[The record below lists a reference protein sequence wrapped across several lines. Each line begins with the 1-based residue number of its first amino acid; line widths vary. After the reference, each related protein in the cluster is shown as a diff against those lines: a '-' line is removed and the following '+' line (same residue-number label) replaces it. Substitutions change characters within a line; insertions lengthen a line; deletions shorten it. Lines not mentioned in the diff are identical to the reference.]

1 MIILLCSLLVGGGWS
16 YFIFGASR
24 SLVFRSAITFLLS
37 STIGSLS
44 WGWVYGLGGAIDSV
58 NIAIVISSFLGWVA
72 AWFKFRKSKGQKI
85 KHTKVQ
91 SNHVDAVFMLAAIF
105 AIFFVGLFPKMDSP
119 TSLTMVLRTGP
130 DAIGTSIASDAL
142 LRDGTNHE
150 LELKVLKDSA
160 FESRTDLLEPGSRN
174 QWTIPSFSSQVK
186 SEFILTVKRYG
197 GSAAITANVLSLIGL
212 KYLWSVI
219 ALLSTLSVL
228 FATFLIFDC
237 LRSNKVSV
245 WLAGACSIA
254 GSVNVNFLHVWNEG
268 GMNQSWVFISL
279 ASIFFVLFTPSCGFS
294 VNQRSILTSSAVIV
308 LFIGHFD
315 MLLLTLTFL
324 SVFFFLL
331 LIYKPTQSSRKD
343 LNVIIIATVV
353 GLISCGPYFFIS
365 LNNLMRRLTELG
377 PGGWNM
383 PVSPRL
389 AEIFGLFNSYNLP
402 YPQQGRAMI
411 NGFAVEFLGYGLLI
425 FLSTIFWRGRKKLY
439 VLFTFSIF
447 IILALVAIKS
457 ILIDDSN
464 NYQYVK
470 AVGLLAPLLFP
481 LLGLTLETSDTKNR
495 SEKFI
500 LFSLCTLTLL
510 ASTNYILNY
519 RQTSTRISHTM
530 PEQLLASN
538 HDLKLDNIDI
548 VGDATNL
555 NIANFSP
562 FVNLRW
568 INRQLS
574 FGVTLKFNSH
584 KNIGILISAD
594 ICEQWECLKNVN
606 SKSVLN
612 ATDDFKVLLLN
623 KNSSILFNKDGRLKE
638 NYIDIIN
645 EISAEIH
652 GPSFDSNFH
661 VIS

>member
-1 MIILLCSLLVGGGWS
+1 MVGGGWS

-37 STIGSLS
+37 STIASLS
-44 WGWVYGLGGAIDSV
+44 WGWVYGLGGAIDYV

-91 SNHVDAVFMLAAIF
+91 SIQVDAVFMLVAIF

-119 TSLTMVLRTGP
+119 TSLTMALRTGP
-130 DAIGTSIASDAL
+130 DAVGTSIASDAL
-142 LRDGTNHE
+142 LRDGSNHE

-212 KYLWSVI
+212 KYLWSVT

-228 FATFLIFDC
+228 FGTFLIFDC
-237 LRSNKVSV
+237 LRSNKISV

-268 GMNQSWVFISL
+268 GMLQSWVFISL
-279 ASIFFVLFTPSCGFS
+279 ASIFFVLFTPNFDFS
-294 VNQRSILTSSAVIV
+294 VKQRSILTSSAVIV
-308 LFIGHFD
+308 LLLGHFD

-324 SVFFFLL
+324 SVFLFLS
-331 LIYKPTQSSRKD
+331 LIYKPAQSSQKD
-343 LNVIIIATVV
+343 LNVLIIATVV
-353 GLISCGPYFFIS
+353 GLIACGPYFFIS

-377 PGGWNM
+377 PGGWGM

-402 YPQQGRAMI
+402 YPQQGRTMV
-411 NGFAVEFLGYGLLI
+411 GVFTVDLLTYGLLI
-425 FLSTIFWRGRKKLY
+425 FLSTIFWRARKKLS
-439 VLFTFSIF
+439 VVFSFSIF
-447 IILALVAIKS
+447 VTLALVFHKT
-457 ILIDDSN
+457 ILIDFSK
-464 NYQYVK
+464 NYRYVK
-470 AVGLLAPLLFP
+470 AVGFLAPLLFP
-481 LLGLTLETSDTKNR
+481 LLGLTLKTPDTKNR
-495 SEKFI
+495 FEKFI
-500 LFSLCTLTLL
+500 LLSLCSLTLL

-538 HDLKLDNIDI
+538 HDLKLNNIDL
-548 VGDATNL
+548 VGDTTNL
-555 NIANFSP
+555 NIANFYP

-568 INRQLS
+568 INRSTS
-574 FGVTLKFNSH
+574 FGVALKFNSH
-584 KNIGILISAD
+584 KNIGILISID
-594 ICEQWECLKNVN
+594 QCEQWECLRNLN
-606 SKSVLN
+606 SNNILN
-612 ATDDFKVLLLN
+612 ATEDFKILLLN
-623 KNSSILFNKDGRLKE
+623 TNSSILFNKDGRLKE

-652 GPSFDSNFH
+652 GPSFDSNSRI
-661 VIS
+661 ISKT

>member
-1 MIILLCSLLVGGGWS
+1 ML
-16 YFIFGASR
+16 
-24 SLVFRSAITFLLS
+24 
-37 STIGSLS
+37 
-44 WGWVYGLGGAIDSV
+44 
-58 NIAIVISSFLGWVA
+58 IA
-72 AWFKFRKSKGQKI
+72 
-85 KHTKVQ
+85 T
-91 SNHVDAVFMLAAIF
+91 F

-119 TSLTMVLRTGP
+119 TSLTMAIRTGP

-160 FESRTDLLEPGSRN
+160 FASRTELLEPGSRN

-186 SEFILTVKRYG
+186 SEFILTDKRYG

-268 GMNQSWVFISL
+268 GMLQSWVFISL
-279 ASIFFVLFTPSCGFS
+279 ASIFFVLFTPSCDFS
-294 VNQRSILTSSAVIV
+294 VNQRTTLTSSAVTV
-308 LFIGHFD
+308 LFLGHFD

-324 SVFFFLL
+324 SVFFFLS
-331 LIYKPTQSSRKD
+331 LIYKPARNSQKD
-343 LNVIIIATVV
+343 LNVLIIATVV
-353 GLISCGPYFFIS
+353 GLLACGPYFFIS
-365 LNNLMRRLTELG
+365 LNNLMRRLTQLST
-377 PGGWNM
+377 GGWDM

-389 AEIFGLFNSYNLP
+389 AEIFGLYNSYNMLF
-402 YPQQGRAMI
+402 PQLGRT
-411 NGFAVEFLGYGLLI
+411 NFGSTAVEFLGYGLLI
-425 FLSTIFWRGRKKLY
+425 FLSTIFWRARKKLS
-439 VLFTFSIF
+439 VLFIF
-447 IILALVAIKS
+447 CIFVILALVAIKT
-457 ILIDDSN
+457 IVIDHSN

-470 AVGLLAPLLFP
+470 AIGFFAPLLFP
-481 LLGLTLETSDTKNR
+481 LLGLTLKTSDVKNR
-495 SEKFI
+495 FEKFI

-548 VGDATNL
+548 VADTTNF

-562 FVNLRW
+562 FVNSRW
-568 INRQLS
+568 INRQTS
-574 FGVTLKFNSH
+574 FDVALKFNDH

-594 ICEQWECLKNVN
+594 MCEQWKCLKNVN

-612 ATDDFKVLLLN
+612 ATDDFKILLLN
-623 KNSSILFNKDGRLKE
+623 TNSSTIFNTDGYLKE
-638 NYIDIIN
+638 SYIEIIN
-645 EISAEIH
+645 GISAEIH
-652 GPSFDSNFH
+652 GPSFDSNFR
-661 VIS
+661 VIF

>member
-1 MIILLCSLLVGGGWS
+1 LVGGGWS

-37 STIGSLS
+37 STIASLS

-91 SNHVDAVFMLAAIF
+91 SNQVDAVFMLAAIF

-119 TSLTMVLRTGP
+119 TSLTMALRTGP
-130 DAIGTSIASDAL
+130 DAVGTSIASDAL

-150 LELKVLKDSA
+150 LELKVLKDST
-160 FESRTDLLEPGSRN
+160 FESRAELLEPGSRN

-186 SEFILTVKRYG
+186 SEFILDSSSRYG
-197 GSAAITANVLSLIGL
+197 GSAAVTANLLSLIGL

-228 FATFLIFDC
+228 FGTFLIFDC
-237 LRSNKVSV
+237 LRSNKISV

-268 GMNQSWVFISL
+268 GMLQSWVFISL
-279 ASIFFVLFTPSCGFS
+279 ASIFFVLFTPSCDFS

-315 MLLLTLTFL
+315 MMLLTLTFL
-324 SVFFFLL
+324 SVFFFLS
-331 LIYKPTQSSRKD
+331 LIHKPAQNTQKD
-343 LNVIIIATVV
+343 SNILIIATVV
-353 GLISCGPYFFIS
+353 GLIACGPYFFIS
-365 LNNLMRRLTELG
+365 LNNLVKRLTQLG
-377 PGGWNM
+377 AGGWNM

-389 AEIFGLFNSYNLP
+389 AEIFGLYNSYNML
-402 YPQQGRAMI
+402 YPQLGRTSFGSAAI
-411 NGFAVEFLGYGLLI
+411 EFLGYGLLI
-425 FLSTIFWRGRKKLY
+425 FLSTIFWRARKGLSA
-439 VLFTFSIF
+439 LFTFSIF
-447 IILALVAIKS
+447 VILALVAIKT
-457 ILIDDSN
+457 ILIDQSN

-470 AVGLLAPLLFP
+470 AVGFFAPLLVP
-481 LLGLTLETSDTKNR
+481 LLGLTLKTPDTKNR
-495 SEKFI
+495 FEKFI
-500 LFSLCTLTLL
+500 LLSLCSLTLL

-519 RQTSTRISHTM
+519 RQTSTRIRHTM

-548 VGDATNL
+548 VGDTTSL

-568 INRQLS
+568 INRPTS
-574 FGVTLKFNSH
+574 FGVALKFNDH

-594 ICEQWECLKNVN
+594 TCEHWKCLKNVN
-606 SKSVLN
+606 SKNVLN
-612 ATDDFKVLLLN
+612 ATDDFKILLLN
-623 KNSSILFNKDGRLKE
+623 TNSSAVFKTDGYLKE
-638 NYIDIIN
+638 SYIEIIN
-645 EISAEIH
+645 GISAEIH
-652 GPSFDSNFH
+652 GPSFDSNFQ